1 MMGRWVKICHD
12 FRSDETVQLRRTI
25 GISAIPGETPG
36 EKTGLSA
43 CNVIAVTREM
53 LDTVV
58 SITTQRR
65 GRSKLC
71 RKLWKI

>member
-1 MMGRWVKICHD
+1 MA
-12 FRSDETVQLRRTI
+12 LRRTI
-25 GISAIPGETPG
+25 GISAIPGEKPG

-58 SITTQRR
+58 SITTQRQ
-65 GRSKLC
+65 GRIAVLETLEDLIKPL
-71 RKLWKI
+71 RHNIKV